1 MGVSHTALEIDVYDL
16 TTPTNGIWL
25 NSGNTPSDGST
36 MKHGLLVL
44 ATVCATL
51 GAASAESAQT
61 IKKCQDEDGKWYYGD
76 QAAEVCAR
84 SRITEINDR
93 GLKVDETL
101 PLDEVEAARKQKE
114 ADRSAEIRA
123 REQKVKDQRVLAMYD
138 SEQAIVYSRDQRL
151 NSIDNYIAIHQELL
165 DRLVVNLKR
174 MENDAGASPTK
185 QEKKQILSQ
194 KSQIAD
200 YEAAIAA
207 RTADRETEIV
217 RFEGLLAN
225 YRGAL
230 DRTGR
235 GTQ

>member
-1 MGVSHTALEIDVYDL
+1 MGVSNAALVIDVYDL
-16 TTPTNGIWL
+16 TTPANGIWL
-25 NSGNTPSDGST
+25 NSGNIPSNGST

-44 ATVCATL
+44 AMVCATL

-61 IKKCQDEDGKWYYGD
+61 IKKCQDEEGKWHYGD
-76 QAAEVCAR
+76 QAAEACAR

-101 PLDEVEAARKQKE
+101 PVDEVEAARQQEE

-123 REQKVKDQRVLAMYD
+123 REQKAKDQRVLAMYD

-151 NSIDNYIAIHQELL
+151 NSIDNYIEIHNELL
-165 DRLVVNLKR
+165 DGLVVNLKR
-174 MENDAGASPTK
+174 MEKDAGASPTK

-200 YEAAIAA
+200 YEAAIAS
-207 RTADRETEIV
+207 RTADRETETA
-217 RFEGLLAN
+217 RFEGLMAN
-225 YRGAL
+225 YRSAL
-230 DRTGR
+230 ERTGG

>member
-1 MGVSHTALEIDVYDL
+1 MSRTALVIDVYDL
-16 TTPTNGIWL
+16 TTPANRIWL
-25 NSGNTPSDGST
+25 NRGNTPSDGPT

-44 ATVCATL
+44 AAVCATL
-51 GAASAESAQT
+51 GAAPAESAKT
-61 IKKCQDEDGKWYYGD
+61 IKKCQDEDGKWHYGD

-93 GLKVDETL
+93 GLTVDEI
-101 PLDEVEAARKQKE
+101 PSVDEIEAARQQEE
-114 ADRSAEIRA
+114 AERSVEIRA

-151 NSIDNYIAIHQELL
+151 SSIDNYIAIHTELL

-174 MENDAGASPTK
+174 MEKDAGASPTK
-185 QEKKQILSQ
+185 REKKQILSQ
-194 KSQIAD
+194 KSQISD

-207 RTADRETEIV
+207 RTINRETELV
-217 RFEGLLAN
+217 RFEGLLAT
-225 YRGAL
+225 YRSAL
-230 DRTGR
+230 ERTSG